1 MKGSKACQQTT
12 KKLKATGK
20 CKDICFCLWSGRSGF
35 NPHSGSYCI
44 SDWQWIFR
52 FSSEQNWTS
61 SHLLQFINGSLSIGQ
76 KTQHFWFIL
85 RLPPAPNWKEGLLE
99 TLGTFRN
106 SRKQE
111 KHAMYLSHR
120 SATPLCQSWAALLE
134 SYWREP
140 RTALKMVLND
150 VRRRAQ
156 LDQSRGFTPCLSY
169 NKKKADGWT
178 NHIFIF
184 YHRNLNLQFN
194 ILALEM
200 AALQSLST
208 YLNAILGSIVGMHD
222 SSWLLSLLFPM
233 RERALETI

>member
-85 RLPPAPNWKEGLLE
+85 RLLPAPNWKEGLLE
-99 TLGTFRN
+99 TLGTFGN

-111 KHAMYLSHR
+111 KHAMYLSHC
-120 SATPLCQSWAALLE
+120 SATPSCQSWAALLE

-169 NKKKADGWT
+169 NKKGWWMDQPY
-178 NHIFIF
+178 F
-184 YHRNLNLQFN
+184 YFLP
-194 ILALEM
+194 
-200 AALQSLST
+200 SKS
-208 YLNAILGSIVGMHD
+208 
-222 SSWLLSLLFPM
+222 
-233 RERALETI
+233 